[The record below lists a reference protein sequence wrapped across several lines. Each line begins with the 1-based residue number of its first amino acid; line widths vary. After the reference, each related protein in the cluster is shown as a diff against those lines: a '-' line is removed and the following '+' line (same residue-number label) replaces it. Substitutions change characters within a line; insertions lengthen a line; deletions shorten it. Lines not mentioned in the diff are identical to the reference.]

1 MEQTDRN
8 MTIRNHWLHE
18 RSMLFEKYA
27 VNMPERADKIDLTL
41 DYPDCG
47 WIDMHFYVNG
57 EEKVMID
64 TSYVYEPF
72 VDIKEWL
79 ENIVSHI
86 FDFNPTGVNIY
97 NECYNFLLYY
107 EPLFIQTDDQMTPNP
122 QELYGLFYVYD
133 GHKGKV
139 VADALCETKEFVRC
153 IYQKILDFALS
164 ARENEDFID
173 DWCWY
178 AYNEECGTMWENNDP
193 EIKNIFVNKVSSEL
207 IEEFLSDENSTRRFI
222 QIK

>member
-27 VNMPERADKIDLTL
+27 VNMPTRADRIDLQL

-57 EEKVMID
+57 EEKVVID

-133 GHKGKV
+133 G
-139 VADALCETKEFVRC
+139 TKEKWLQMPYVRQKNSSGASIRRYWISHCLQEKTRTSLTIGVGMHIMRNVVRC
-153 IYQKILDFALS
+153 GK
-164 ARENEDFID
+164 
-173 DWCWY
+173 
-178 AYNEECGTMWENNDP
+178 TM
-193 EIKNIFVNKVSSEL
+193 
-207 IEEFLSDENSTRRFI
+207 TR
-222 QIK
+222 K